1 MFNSILTVGPWP
13 GDSFRSRCDS
23 CIDCSRRDQT
33 LHRTTVPPLPCPG
46 FVCPPP
52 PVPPVHG
59 LVCARTTPVWVR
71 GVDGRFK
78 ADGIESKD
86 LRGAVD
92 KYINVGDWVLDQGIA
107 FMASSKYFERKR

>member
-1 MFNSILTVGPWP
+1 MRFLYRLFSQGSNAPPDYST
-13 GDSFRSRCDS
+13 
-23 CIDCSRRDQT
+23 
-33 LHRTTVPPLPCPG
+33 PLPCPG